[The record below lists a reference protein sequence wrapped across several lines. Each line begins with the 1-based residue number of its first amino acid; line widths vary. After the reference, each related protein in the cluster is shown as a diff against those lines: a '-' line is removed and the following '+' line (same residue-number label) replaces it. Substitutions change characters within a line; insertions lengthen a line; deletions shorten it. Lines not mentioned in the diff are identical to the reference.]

1 MKRKLYILAVLATMI
16 LCAACT
22 QNAEAT
28 KAEKLWDGEKVQL
41 SADGQSIE
49 LSQDLIA
56 WFYNYNND
64 NWAEMAYLPEF
75 AADRVPDWDDLT
87 RYVYYMYEKDHHL
100 AKKIS
105 EEDFRETVQKYL
117 PEVSFTDAPSM
128 YLDYQDG
135 YYTVKGFDFSGSNSF
150 RLNSLSLVQED
161 VYLAE
166 FTVLHLAEAETAET
180 ENPTPNARAIHE
192 FAAKEG
198 LDPADERQILKN
210 ILVREDYGDI
220 LEMTYNLTAEF
231 RLTGD
236 KDAPFQ
242 YLSCHRQY
250 PDGEEYD
257 LKDM

>member
-1 MKRKLYILAVLATMI
+1 MI

-49 LSQDLIA
+49 LSQDLIM

-64 NWAEMAYLPEF
+64 NWAEMA
-75 AADRVPDWDDLT
+75 
-87 RYVYYMYEKDHHL
+87 
-100 AKKIS
+100 
-105 EEDFRETVQKYL
+105 
-117 PEVSFTDAPSM
+117 
-128 YLDYQDG
+128 
-135 YYTVKGFDFSGSNSF
+135 
-150 RLNSLSLVQED
+150 
-161 VYLAE
+161 YLAE

-198 LDPADERQILKN
+198 LDSADEKQILKN

-250 PDGEEYD
+250 LDGGEYD